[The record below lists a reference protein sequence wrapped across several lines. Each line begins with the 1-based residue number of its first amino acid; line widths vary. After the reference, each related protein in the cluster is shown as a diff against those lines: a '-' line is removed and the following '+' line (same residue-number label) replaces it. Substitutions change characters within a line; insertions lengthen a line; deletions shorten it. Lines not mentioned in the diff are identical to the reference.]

1 MKLTT
6 HEYQNEYQ
14 REYHSGPIVWAGII
28 SSTCL
33 VLFLFQKIL
42 WLVVPFILALIIYY
56 VLLPLKLR
64 LVLEGL
70 SHDISAAI
78 VAGWSF
84 GLMIVFFIITLPQIT
99 VEAVLW
105 QDSAMRYVEGGLHLL
120 TTTLHQLEKKVGVL
134 AQAHLTDEV
143 TKRISEHSDRFVQKH
158 LPAIVLATGAW
169 APSLLLAPFLAF
181 FMLRDGW
188 RFRRFLGGAVPNAF
202 FERTLYLLDQVDKT
216 ARAYFLGLLKLT
228 MLDTLCLACGLWL
241 QGVSN
246 PLLLGL
252 ITAILA
258 WIPFIGSVMGCLLVV
273 LVAATDFP
281 ANPSMAYG
289 AVVVFIVVRLLDD
302 FIFMPMTI
310 GKSLNMHPLL
320 TVLMIFIG
328 GSVAG
333 VPGLMM
339 VLPVL
344 GIIMVLGE
352 TIGRVITDPRLRARH
367 AHAKALREREV
378 TSDLHLL

>member
-1 MKLTT
+1 MK
-6 HEYQNEYQ
+6 HFH
-14 REYHSGPIVWAGII
+14 REYRSGPIVWVGII
-28 SSTCL
+28 ASTCL

-64 LVLEGL
+64 LVLEGI
-70 SHDISAAI
+70 SHDASAGI
-78 VAGWSF
+78 VASGAF
-84 GLMIVFFIITLPQIT
+84 FLMTLFLVLALPKLAVEVVF
-99 VEAVLW
+99 W
-105 QDSAMRYVEGGLHLL
+105 QESVMRYLDGGLHLL
-120 TTTLHQLEKKVGVL
+120 TTTLKQLEKKVGML

-143 TKRISEHSDRFVQKH
+143 TRRIADHSDRFAQKH
-158 LPAIVLATGAW
+158 LPEIAMSVGAW

-188 RFRRFLGGAVPNAF
+188 RFKKFLGRAVPNAF

-216 ARAYFLGLLKLT
+216 ARAYFLGLIELT
-228 MLDTLCLACGLWL
+228 ILDTLCLAGGLWL
-241 QGVSN
+241 LGVSGS
-246 PLLLGL
+246 LLLGL

-258 WIPFIGSVMGCLLVV
+258 WIPFIGPMLGCLLVV

-281 ANPSMAYG
+281 SDPGMVYEALML
-289 AVVVFIVVRLLDD
+289 FLVVRLLDD
-302 FIFMPMTI
+302 FVFMPMTI
-310 GKSLNMHPLL
+310 GKNLNMHPLL
-320 TVLMIFIG
+320 TVLMIFVG

-339 VLPVL
+339 VLPML

-352 TIGRVITDPRLRARH
+352 TLGMVVTDPRLQARH
-367 AHAKALREREV
+367 AYAKSLRQREV
-378 TSDLHLL
+378 TADLRL